1 MGRGPSIAG
10 RKSVEDAKRGQIF
23 TKLIREITVA
33 ARSGGGDPAGNAR
46 LRAAM
51 DKAID
56 ANMPKDTIERALKR
70 GTGEGGAAV
79 EEIRYEG
86 YGPGGVAIL
95 VDCMTDNATRTVG
108 DVRHAFSKGGG
119 HMGSAGSVAFQFSKV
134 GQIFIDISGH
144 PELEEKIMDAALEA
158 GADDVQT
165 HEPYAEVLCD
175 WEHFLPVKKALEAQS
190 FKLAQSE
197 VVMRPANVVAVSG
210 EQAETLKRLLHAL
223 EDLDDVQNVYSN
235 ADFS

>member
-10 RKSVEDAKRGQIF
+10 RKSVEDAKRGQVF

-33 ARSGGGDPAGNAR
+33 ARMGGGDPSGNPR

-51 DKAID
+51 DKALD

-95 VDCMTDNATRTVG
+95 VDCMTDNSTRTVSE
-108 DVRHAFSKGGG
+108 VRHAFTKAGGS
-119 HMGSAGSVAFQFSKV
+119 MGASGSVAFQFEKR
-134 GQIFIDISGH
+134 GQIFIDISSDAA
-144 PELEEKIMDAALEA
+144 LEEKIMDAALEA
-158 GADDVQT
+158 GADDVLT
-165 HEPYAEVLCD
+165 HDAYAEVVCD
-175 WEHFLPVKKALEAQS
+175 WEHFLGVKKALEAKS
-190 FKLAQSE
+190 FRLAQAE
-197 VVMRPANVVAVSG
+197 VVMRPANLVAVAG
-210 EQAETLKRLLHAL
+210 EQAESLNKLVHAL
-223 EDLDDVQNVYSN
+223 EDLDDVQHVYTN
-235 ADFS
+235 ADLA